1 LILFGPDFKKGMDV
15 AGGVELTYQIDFS
28 KYRAAY
34 PKDSDYITAVQNA
47 KNIIKNNITRRVNSM
62 GVGDA
67 EVKLLKVGDKDYIVV
82 KV

>member
-1 LILFGPDFKKGMDV
+1 LVLFGAPFKKGMDV

-28 KYRAAY
+28 KYRSIY
-34 PKDSDYITAVQNA
+34 PKDGDYNAAVMSA
-47 KNIIKNNITRRVNSM
+47 KEIIKNNITRRVNGM

-67 EVKLLKVGDKDYIVV
+67 EIKLLKVGEKDYIVV